1 MEQSKSQWELDYLER
16 QRCINGY
23 ARCCFQPR
31 LRVVE
36 KILVYPP
43 AEFRRYLSQHPCSGC
58 QAENFC
64 DQPCAV
70 YLKWYNARLD
80 RARQKCRM

>member
-1 MEQSKSQWELDYLER
+1 
-16 QRCINGY
+16 
-23 ARCCFQPR
+23 
-31 LRVVE
+31 VVE

-64 DQPCAV
+64 DQPCNL
-70 YLKWYNARLD
+70 YLKWYNARLEA
-80 RARQKCRM
+80 ARVRGRG